1 MKFAVAGL
9 FAAALSAAAWAQDD
23 PTRRPVQDPATE
35 RDTQNRRDL
44 ERNQDRRD
52 AERKDHTKDEKKAG
66 KEPFEADAQGQTKAS
81 KQGLIGEYYKLDK
94 EFDKEL
100 PELTNRK
107 PEHTQVDPMIWFGTF
122 EDDKDFKVNGTTA
135 AKPFMSGYTD
145 NFAVCWHGW
154 VRVPKDGTYKF
165 FLSSDDGSKLWVHD
179 KVVIDN
185 SGAHAMDE
193 DSGSVELKAGYHPI
207 KVVYFENKEVEGVRL
222 AWEYEGQEK
231 QVVPPSAFFHDE
243 SMMKKKGMK
252 DDFHKKDTEPK
263 AEPK

>member
-9 FAAALSAAAWAQDD
+9 FAAALSSAAWAQDD
-23 PTRRPVQDPATE
+23 PTRDPGVQDPTIDRKDRTLQDRTDTE
-35 RDTQNRRDL
+35 RRA
-44 ERNQDRRD
+44 QDR
-52 AERKDHTKDEKKAG
+52 KDEKKAHE
-66 KEPFEADAQGQTKAS
+66 EPFEADPKAQASAS

-94 EFDKEL
+94 EVDKEL
-100 PELTNRK
+100 PELTTRK
-107 PEHTQVDPMIWFGTF
+107 PDHTQVDPMIWFGTF
-122 EDDKDFKVNGTTA
+122 EDDKDYRVNGTTS
-135 AKPFMSGYTD
+135 AKSFMSGYTD
-145 NFAVCWHGW
+145 NFAVCWHGY

-165 FLSSDDGSKLWVHD
+165 FLTSDDGSKLWVHD

-243 SMMKKKGMK
+243 SMMKKDM
-252 DDFHKKDTEPK
+252 KKDEFKPEPK
-263 AEPK
+263 